1 MVSQSEWSLINNAQY
16 LNEDR
21 VARSREFVGVLYF
34 ILALSMLQMALL
46 TGAVQGYVLP
56 LRRFY
61 KLNTN
66 LVNNKVS
73 TGIHCVFV
81 TSVYFIVTGA
91 AGASGYIFMS
101 CLIGFWLFLMLVYIA
116 VRKLLQYRAQQLH
129 DQNLHMGGHHHS
141 GEVTGSQD
149 IASQGG
155 AASSRR
161 HSAQDLHASA
171 SFDFNFDS
179 QSFDQV
185 SLGSNDV
192 NYQAMKNRMKKL
204 TKAYGSWTACPKP
217 MGPSQLTF
225 TLLMV
230 LGAVLVVCI
239 FIGVFFGWKV
249 HPYYVVEGGN
259 SLKEEYQP
267 TLNGK
272 SIQMLYAFPGI
283 ATQFQ
288 FQLYVRLFTTEC
300 GKMYTKSV
308 SDKKKAIYDSWIEPY
323 GINMSQFIPSDYNAY
338 DTVDQWFTRAINPAL
353 RPLPLSEI
361 AVISPA
367 DCRLLV
373 FEQSSDMSFFLKGYT
388 VTISTLLGNFNID
401 GYPSYFD
408 NAAVAV
414 SRLAPQD
421 YHRFHAPVSG
431 KVISVTRIG
440 GTYWSVN
447 ADATQSGNN
456 VFLNA
461 RTVVVIDAGPRLGYV
476 AVVGIGATCV
486 GSVQLDLG
494 NVTIGSEVTR
504 GEPIGSMHFGGSTV
518 LVLFSRGRI
527 VFDQIL
533 LQRSRY
539 GVETL
544 VNVNS
549 EIGSSR

>member
-21 VARSREFVGVLYF
+21 IARSREFVGVLYF

-61 KLNTN
+61 KINMN

-73 TGIHCVFV
+73 TAIHCFLV
-81 TSVYFIVTGA
+81 TAIYFIVTGA

-101 CLIGFWLFLMLVYIA
+101 CLIGLWLFLMLVYIG
-116 VRKLLQYRAQQLH
+116 VRKVLQYRAQMLH
-129 DQNLHMGGHHHS
+129 EQNAHHHQS
-141 GEVTGSQD
+141 GEITGSQD
-149 IASQGG
+149 LSFQGG
-155 AASSRR
+155 GGATSRR
-161 HSAQDLHASA
+161 HSTQDMHASA

-185 SLGSNDV
+185 SLGSNDI
-192 NYQAMKNRMKKL
+192 QALKNRMKKL

-230 LGAVLVVCI
+230 IGAVVVVCI
-239 FIGVFFGWKV
+239 FVGVFFGWKV
-249 HPYYVVEGGN
+249 RPYYVVAGSN
-259 SLKEEYQP
+259 SLVEEYQP

-272 SIQMLYAFPGI
+272 SMQMLYAFPTI

-300 GKMYTKSV
+300 GKMYTKTA
-308 SDKKKAIYDSWIEPY
+308 SDKKKAIYDSWIQPY

-338 DTVDQWFTRAINPAL
+338 DTVDQWFTRAIDLSL
-353 RPLPLSEI
+353 RPLPTSDV
-361 AVISPA
+361 AVVSPA

-373 FEQSSDMSFFLKGYT
+373 FEQSSDMSFFLKGFT
-388 VTISTLLGNFNID
+388 VSIPSLLANFNID

-408 NAAVAV
+408 NAAVAI

-421 YHRFHAPVSG
+421 YHRFHAPVTG
-431 KVISVTRIG
+431 KIVSVTRIG
-440 GTYWSVN
+440 GTYWSVS
-447 ADATQSGNN
+447 ADATRSGNN
-456 VFLNA
+456 VFLNT
-461 RTVVVIDAGPRLGYV
+461 RTVVVIDAGPRIGYV

-486 GSVQLDLG
+486 GSVQLDLAD
-494 NVTIGSEVTR
+494 VTVGASVTR
-504 GEPIGSMHFGGSTV
+504 GQPIGSMHFGGSTV
-518 LVLFSRGRI
+518 MVLFSRGRI
-527 VFDQIL
+527 VFDQVI

-549 EIGSSR
+549 EIGASR